1 MKMEK
6 LTFEEAIENLEKIVS
21 ELETGKLS
29 LDDSV
34 KKFEDGMKL
43 SKYCNETLNKAEKE
57 ITILLEKDNGEV
69 EEKEFLA
76 EE

>member
-1 MKMEK
+1 MEK
-6 LTFEEAIENLEKIVS
+6 ITFEEAIENLEKIVS

-69 EEKEFLA
+69 EEKEFFT